1 MADTDSTKFKIRFDD
16 EEHLDEKEPQPD
28 LPKTVEDLQLKKLNS
43 RINRVVFLLL
53 SILVLAFGFGYFDI
67 RSRLAVLDPT
77 KAPGTQSDSQDSNL
91 KFSSLSIRQAKLEAL
106 LESKITALENSVE
119 KLRLNL
125 EQAQKELSAATEI
138 EKKMA
143 SIDTDLKKVLPD
155 AKALEEKTD
164 KEITKIVKAQNSL
177 QKEIDTLKKDTA
189 SIASS
194 RVEKKTLDLTVRHF
208 EERFIPQKLDDLEK
222 SLLERIKALQNKIND
237 LEIKQKRSAAVRT
250 PPPAGSAESFLPP
263 EAGSPQSVT
272 PQPGK
277 IIEQELKE

>member
-16 EEHLDEKEPQPD
+16 EEHVDGNEPQPE
-28 LPKTVEDLQLKKLNS
+28 LPKQVEDLQLKKLNS
-43 RINRVVFLLL
+43 RINRVAFLLL
-53 SILVLAFGFGYFDI
+53 LILGLVSGFVYFDV
-67 RSRLAVLDPT
+67 RSRLALLDPNKSPAT
-77 KAPGTQSDSQDSNL
+77 HSDSKDSDL
-91 KFSSLSIRQAKLEAL
+91 KFSSLSVRQAKFEAL
-106 LESKITALENSVE
+106 LESKISALENSVE
-119 KLRLNL
+119 KIRLHL
-125 EQAQKELSAATEI
+125 EQIQKGLSATTEI
-138 EKKMA
+138 EKKLA
-143 SIDTDLKKVLPD
+143 SIDSDLKKSLPD
-155 AKALEEKTD
+155 IKTLQEKTD
-164 KEITKIVKAQNSL
+164 KEIAKIVKAQNSL

-237 LEIKQKRSAAVRT
+237 LEIRQRRSAAVRP
-250 PPPAGSAESFLPP
+250 PPPAESTESFIPSG
-263 EAGSPQSVT
+263 AGSPQPAT